1 MYWHI
6 GTDIRTWTCIHPQ
19 ASSYYAS
26 IWRRIPA
33 FRYWSH
39 NKWDGKW
46 MFEIVHMLWH
56 LFPTVAFLNYGACG
70 VCLFSYSSPFVKKT
84 QDLVEEVNVI
94 AVVTLPVPSSSLC
107 FFLSFLFF
115 FFNFPCSHKHIF
127 QCENSLWENSNVIYE
142 PGIF

>member
-6 GTDIRTWTCIHPQ
+6 GTDIHIWTCILPQ
-19 ASSYYAS
+19 AFSYYAS
-26 IWRRIPA
+26 IWRRVPA

-46 MFEIVHMLWH
+46 MLEIVHMLWH

-70 VCLFSYSSPFVKKT
+70 VCLFSYSSPFVQTT

-94 AVVTLPVPSSSLC
+94 AVVTLPLPFPSSSLC
-107 FFLSFLFF
+107 FFLSFSFF
-115 FFNFPCSHKHIF
+115 FFLLIF
-127 QCENSLWENSNVIYE
+127 HVVTSTYFNVKILLE
-142 PGIF
+142 KIQM

>member
-6 GTDIRTWTCIHPQ
+6 GTDIHIRTYIHPQ
-19 ASSYYAS
+19 AFSYYAS
-26 IWRRIPA
+26 ICRRVPA

-46 MFEIVHMLWH
+46 MLEIVHMLWH

-70 VCLFSYSSPFVKKT
+70 VCLFSYSSPFSG
-84 QDLVEEVNVI
+84 
-94 AVVTLPVPSSSLC
+94 SSGSSGRSKCYCCGNLTISLFKPL
-107 FFLSFLFF
+107 FFSF

-127 QCENSLWENSNVIYE
+127 QCENSLRENSNVIYK